1 MNDSGTTPRPSRDWT
16 AADYDACLH
25 LLDRQ
30 VIDVDGRLVGKVDDI
45 ELIEDAGA
53 LVPTGLLVGL
63 GALLPRFGSTFG
75 PWLEDRYDQ
84 LSIAHATRRAPSV
97 IDVDLVAEVGS
108 GITLTA
114 PRAGLLMPRLPAEA
128 GPPHR
133 RLAQLLGMAVDVT
146 GGDLPRRAQ
155 VLDVRLVAHP
165 DRPGRNAVDALIV
178 GVGRPGALL
187 GYDRRRAG
195 RPWPVAAV
203 VRRLHRHTR
212 LVRWADVARVD
223 WPERTVRVASDAD
236 LRPLL

>member
-1 MNDSGTTPRPSRDWT
+1 MNGTTV
-16 AADYDACLH
+16 DYDACLH

-30 VIDVDGRLVGKVDDI
+30 VLDVDGRMVGKVDDI
-45 ELIEDAGA
+45 ELTEDAGE

-63 GALLPRFGSTFG
+63 GALLPRFGSAFG
-75 PWLEDRYDQ
+75 PWLETRYDQ
-84 LSIAHATRRAPSV
+84 RSIAHATRRAPSV
-97 IDVDLVAEVGS
+97 IDVDLVAEIGS

-114 PRAGLLMPRLPAEA
+114 PRAGLLMPRVPSEV

-133 RLAQLLGMAVDVT
+133 RLAQLLGMAVA
-146 GGDLPRRAQ
+146 GPGLELPRRAR
-155 VLDVRLVAHP
+155 VLDVRLVSHP
-165 DRPGRNAVDALIV
+165 DRPGRHVVDALIV

-212 LVRWADVARVD
+212 LVAWDDVDEVD
-223 WPERTVRVASDAD
+223 WRARTVRVTNGAET
-236 LRPLL
+236 RPLL